1 MIYGFGWDPTYMLV
15 LIGVIV
21 CMAASAKMNAAF
33 RKYARVPSHNG
44 LTGREAAE
52 RILRSQGIYDV
63 RVERTPG
70 NLTDHYDPRNKVL
83 RLSDATYNAAS
94 VAAVGVAAHE
104 CGHALQ
110 HAKGYAPLSVRALLV
125 PAANFGSSIAWP
137 LILIGL
143 FMSGDMSALLL
154 NLGIFAFSLA
164 VLFQL
169 VTLPV
174 EFNASGRALALL
186 KNSGMLYESEV
197 KDVRKVLTAA
207 ALTYV
212 AGAASAILQLL
223 RILILTGG
231 RRDD

>member
-1 MIYGFGWDPTYMLV
+1 ML
-15 LIGVIV
+15 
-21 CMAASAKMNAAF
+21 F
-33 RKYARVPSHNG
+33 
-44 LTGREAAE
+44 
-52 RILRSQGIYDV
+52 
-63 RVERTPG
+63 
-70 NLTDHYDPRNKVL
+70 
-83 RLSDATYNAAS
+83 
-94 VAAVGVAAHE
+94 
-104 CGHALQ
+104 
-110 HAKGYAPLSVRALLV
+110 
-125 PAANFGSSIAWP
+125 
-137 LILIGL
+137 
-143 FMSGDMSALLL
+143 
-154 NLGIFAFSLA
+154 NLGILAFSLA

-186 KNSGMLYESEV
+186 KSSGMLYESEV